1 MKCVHN
7 IINCFDNS
15 KKVEKGGRGR
25 ARKIH
30 EMEIFSIAM
39 MYKSLPVSLSVYVYV
54 CVLVFVFFS
63 LFFLLPFF
71 MSIFFISIHLQKSLF
86 FPPIRLTFSLTFF
99 FHFILFIQNMD
110 RSNGYFLS
118 WALWLFGMQT
128 NFFVCKVS
136 TFFSSSLHS
145 SKPTRVKLAVLIFF
159 FLFPPVNFEKEKIG
173 ANKY

>member
-136 TFFSSSLHS
+136 TFFFL
-145 SKPTRVKLAVLIFF
+145 FF
-159 FLFPPVNFEKEKIG
+159 AQFKANKGKISCAYFLFPPVNFEKEKIG
-173 ANKY
+173 ANQY